1 MSGLA
6 ALHCSTFAQ
15 GFSNNQRQAAAR
27 ALLRHDAHIDGTHYH
42 TKTLC
47 GLHPSYI
54 AFHSNGQELE
64 SGRALS
70 PKELIAMQDHLDG
83 GISLL
88 VRCAGSGVG
97 PTMSP
102 EKIPLDLYITP
113 CELQEVPQQ
122 IGGDVVVLVQA
133 FAQEFAIPHLQ
144 RFAKRCAIE
153 NIKPPQSFP
162 ATHISTNGPQ
172 HLPGPI
178 VATGAR
184 IACSAQAPKTFE
196 KNLQTSSVPA
206 ADPKKPASA
215 AISEGIQLGASV
227 AKDMLTP
234 RSQIRWRR
242 AAEVFVADRVPG
254 PIFLVRPE
262 FGYNAINF
270 SPPLISIGPNTDAA
284 LDRFKLGDE
293 LLPKLRVLVGTV
305 QSSRWELVLRSQKW
319 DLSYE
324 QASILANAL
333 LADLQ
338 GVPFS
343 PEIVKR
349 KSSVLSV
356 ILKCLG
362 ILIVNNYL
370 AVFHRGIMS
379 KHKYMVSPST
389 HKSSARRR
397 MQQPRIHP
405 KVVISKE
412 AHALLTANQRTK
424 SRQFKIALDE
434 AWGQIDEATKTIAS
448 AHHKSIRRAS
458 ENRNQGK
465 GALQQL
471 VHEHKDE
478 YHNLS
483 KDERA
488 DLLKEYADWSL
499 TKATGV
505 CTSTKSKVNDITQT
519 LKAVEIELKSLQC
532 RTGAESIFYTTR
544 GSTDLPLRSIAF
556 ATEGVQDF
564 MPSVMGVDNQDLLGK
579 MEGFAVQGVKG
590 AAQNHQERVSQARA
604 AIRNIINSTLRQITG
619 NPDANMQ
626 WALYFR
632 NIIQRYQ
639 VMIEGWPD
647 NIPFA
652 NLSQVSSALPE
663 LDRLFRR
670 WKSGA
675 THWKTLT
682 DKEFEKVLQ
691 EHNDKL
697 DHGEID
703 DHRRRTRS
711 DKGKKRKKPTAMDS
725 SLCGRKKYKSAATVE
740 DSDKENDAE
749 EEDNDKHEARGQS
762 SAPSGAPSCHA
773 SNATPAPS
781 GAPSGAPS
789 HTPSGAPSG
798 APSCQLSDTTSNATP
813 APHVSRDT
821 CFSTPSPHFSNDS
834 DTNSAL
840 LDCDAMLDRLG
851 EIFGSTHQDETTMSM
866 IAP

>member
-54 AFHSNGQELE
+54 AFHSNSQELE

-70 PKELIAMQDHLDG
+70 PKELVEIAMQDRLDS

-102 EKIPLDLYITP
+102 KKIPLDLYITP
-113 CELQEVPQQ
+113 HELQEVPQQ
-122 IGGDVVVLVQA
+122 IGGDVTVLVQA

-172 HLPGPI
+172 HLPGSI

-234 RSQIRWRR
+234 CSQIRWRR

-254 PIFLVRPE
+254 PIFSVRPE
-262 FGYNAINF
+262 FGCDAINF

-305 QSSRWELVLRSQKW
+305 RSSRWELVLRSQKW
-319 DLSYE
+319 DLNYE

-356 ILKCLG
+356 ILECLG

-379 KHKYMVSPST
+379 KRKYMVSPST

-397 MQQPRIHP
+397 MQQPRIRP

-412 AHALLTANQRTK
+412 ARALLTANRRTK

-448 AHHKSIRRAS
+448 AHHKSIRRVQNELYIGQGILRSKRSKLNAWNAFCWKKNQAS

-505 CTSTKSKVNDITQT
+505 RTSTKSKVNDITQT

-532 RTGAESIFYTTR
+532 RTGAESVFYTTR
-544 GSTDLPLRSIAF
+544 GLTDLPLRSIAF

-604 AIRNIINSTLRQITG
+604 AIRNIINSTLHKSLLPLCQITG

-626 WALYFR
+626 WALYFW
-632 NIIQRYQ
+632 NIVQRYQ
-639 VMIEGWPD
+639 VMIEGGLT
-647 NIPFA
+647 I
-652 NLSQVSSALPE
+652 
-663 LDRLFRR
+663 FR
-670 WKSGA
+670 SP
-675 THWKTLT
+675 TLA
-682 DKEFEKVLQ
+682 KCLAP
-691 EHNDKL
+691 
-697 DHGEID
+697 
-703 DHRRRTRS
+703 S
-711 DKGKKRKKPTAMDS
+711 
-725 SLCGRKKYKSAATVE
+725 
-740 DSDKENDAE
+740 
-749 EEDNDKHEARGQS
+749 QS
-762 SAPSGAPSCHA
+762 STGSSEG
-773 SNATPAPS
+773 
-781 GAPSGAPS
+781 G
-789 HTPSGAPSG
+789 
-798 APSCQLSDTTSNATP
+798 
-813 APHVSRDT
+813 SRVQRT
-821 CFSTPSPHFSNDS
+821 G
-834 DTNSAL
+834 
-840 LDCDAMLDRLG
+840 RL
-851 EIFGSTHQDETTMSM
+851 
-866 IAP
+866 